1 MKRRLTV
8 ARVAFFI
15 AALAFVLVAVFPL
28 RLALDWLG
36 LEERGLAAREA
47 TGTIWF
53 GALKEAQLGPVP
65 LGDLE
70 TRLHAAPLLLG
81 RARISLTR
89 DDEADPF
96 RGAVTASRHAFGI
109 DDVSGQ
115 LRLGNALAPLPIGQI
130 ELNDVSAGFES
141 GLCSRGEGQ
150 VRAIL
155 SGDAAALGLPAALTG
170 NVRCAGDAL
179 LLGFAGP
186 AGMERLQ
193 FRLFS
198 DGRYRGD
205 LSVRVSDTRIGQRLG
220 AAGFRIGGQGFVRI
234 YEGRF

>member
-1 MKRRLTV
+1 VKRRLTI

-36 LEERGLAAREA
+36 LDERGFAAREA
-47 TGTIWF
+47 TGTIWI
-53 GALKEAQLGPVP
+53 GALKEAQIGPVP

-70 TRLHAAPLLLG
+70 TRLHTLPLFLG

-96 RGAVTASRHAFGI
+96 RGAVSVSRHAFGI
-109 DDVSGQ
+109 DDVSG
-115 LRLGNALAPLPIGQI
+115 RLPVGAAIAPIPIGQI
-130 ELNDVSAGFES
+130 ELVDVSAGFES
-141 GLCSRGEGQ
+141 GLCTRGEGQ
-150 VRAIL
+150 VRAVL
-155 SGDAAALGLPAALTG
+155 SGEAAALGLPAALTG

-193 FRLFS
+193 FRLFA
-198 DGRYRGD
+198 DGRYRAD
-205 LSVRVSDTRIGQRLG
+205 LAVRVSDTRIGARLT
-220 AAGFRIGGQGFVRI
+220 AAGFLSGREGFVRV